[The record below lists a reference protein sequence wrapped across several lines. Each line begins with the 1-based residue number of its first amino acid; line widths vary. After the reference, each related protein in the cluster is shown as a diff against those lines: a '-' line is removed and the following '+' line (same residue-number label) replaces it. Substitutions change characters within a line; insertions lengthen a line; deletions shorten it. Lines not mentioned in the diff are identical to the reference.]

1 MAKASTKNKSSRG
14 WFSSSPKRR
23 FLLSKDTYSR
33 VAPFTGTGKFDV
45 NYNSNGYTVKG
56 PVNQEMVRVANG
68 THEPKF
74 WEEVISKWRAYPA
87 SKRTGVNA
95 DKNLRTLIRRE
106 YNKQYGPKTVYKT
119 RATKTA
125 DYSDEFKKLS
135 KELKDLKKKDK
146 VQTAQ
151 PMAVAP
157 KSTVVVPE
165 TKAPIDIPMAM
176 ASDVAIERMKTQDT
190 YGRALK
196 NTPESV
202 GSELNIPSEV
212 VDKFEQVRKRQP
224 SQATLDPADIPLFT
238 EYRRRVQG
246 GMRSGVT
253 GSAS

>member
-1 MAKASTKNKSSRG
+1 
-14 WFSSSPKRR
+14 
-23 FLLSKDTYSR
+23 
-33 VAPFTGTGKFDV
+33 
-45 NYNSNGYTVKG
+45 
-56 PVNQEMVRVANG
+56 MVRVANG

-135 KELKDLKKKDK
+135 KELKDLKKKDI
-146 VQTAQ
+146 AQ
-151 PMAVAP
+151 PRVQPNVSQPAAIAP
-157 KSTVVVPE
+157 KPGAY
-165 TKAPIDIPMAM
+165 KAPIDVPMAM

-212 VDKFEQVRKRQP
+212 VDKFEQVRTRQA